1 MDWYRIDFFRC
12 FNGHNLIKSTK
23 QNLMWR
29 KMWRC
34 EGNGPCLSSV
44 FKTSPRSLKHRP
56 AAREEKHPHSFIHD
70 VLTPPESWSMQN
82 LSLRLASEAL
92 LMCSLQ
98 ITQQHLQTHTQ
109 TEVEKQP
116 TQVKSS
122 SHSLWGSEKQAQQLC
137 AERSAAR
144 YGDLLYFVCQVWI
157 FQGRNRNQKNK
168 RTQAFY
174 NHQRLNDKHTTKSVA
189 REIRARSP
197 IRAAHNKSC
206 ILVWTGHCPPLT
218 QV

>member
-1 MDWYRIDFFRC
+1 MAPASLLFSKQD
-12 FNGHNLIKSTK
+12 HVVLSTDA
-23 QNLMWR
+23 
-29 KMWRC
+29 
-34 EGNGPCLSSV
+34 
-44 FKTSPRSLKHRP
+44 

-157 FQGRNRNQKNK
+157 FQGRNRNEKNK

-174 NHQRLNDKHTTKSVA
+174 NHQRLNDKHTTISVA